1 MWLFTVCGSL
11 WLAVAEL
18 CQLLWGPTNYGF
30 AMSPPN
36 NVVVFLKLECSHLS
50 LTVLGEPAKAL
61 NRNMYDAT
69 ATKGLRCEH
78 ESRAVLMEWDMR
90 PDAGGVLL
98 GQKGCIC
105 CF

>member
-1 MWLFTVCGSL
+1 MAMSAQNHNCNLFK
-11 WLAVAEL
+11 AEL
-18 CQLLWGPTNYGF
+18 L
-30 AMSPPN
+30 PP
-36 NVVVFLKLECSHLS
+36 FFDF
-50 LTVLGEPAKAL
+50 LGEPGKAL

-78 ESRAVLMEWDMR
+78 ENRAVLMEWDMR

-98 GQKGCIC
+98 GHKGCIC